1 MINDLEGLNIEE
13 IKTAI
18 EFCKDKFKKTNY
30 IDFCELYDQCDSCPI
45 NSQIEEGVDCEQAYL
60 YVKYKYLIT
69 EELIEELQEKSW
81 EYCNLDCHNCKLKDI
96 WEGKDDCVTFIDMA
110 TDCFKIE
117 TEEIR
122 KLLMFDYVLISKSNK
137 NFDNFMEYKEP
148 IENLI
153 IVEG

>member
-30 IDFCELYDQCDSCPI
+30 IDFCELYECENCPI
-45 NSQIEEGVDCEQAYL
+45 SKQIEEGVDCEQVYL
-60 YVKYKYLIT
+60 YVKYKHLIT

-81 EYCNLDCHNCKLKDI
+81 EYCDFNCYNCKLKDI
-96 WEGKDDCVTFIDMA
+96 FEGKDDCVTFIDMA

-117 TEEIR
+117 TEEELQNKADKEYIMAKIKTIES
-122 KLLMFDYVLISKSNK
+122 KLDMLLKLMLEK
-137 NFDNFMEYKEP
+137 ND
-148 IENLI
+148 
-153 IVEG
+153 

>member
-1 MINDLEGLNIEE
+1 M
-13 IKTAI
+13 
-18 EFCKDKFKKTNY
+18 
-30 IDFCELYDQCDSCPI
+30 YDQCDSCPI

-117 TEEIR
+117 TEEELQDKADKEYMMAKIKTIES
-122 KLLMFDYVLISKSNK
+122 KLDKVLEMLLK
-137 NFDNFMEYKEP
+137 D
-148 IENLI
+148 
-153 IVEG
+153 

>member
-1 MINDLEGLNIEE
+1 MINNLEGLNIEE

-117 TEEIR
+117 TEEEI
-122 KLLMFDYVLISKSNK
+122 KEKMDKELLEARIKTIEKKVDMILQILLEK
-137 NFDNFMEYKEP
+137 NN
-148 IENLI
+148 
-153 IVEG
+153 